1 MTHRAKGTF
10 QIGMRPAEASSPH
23 LGRMTFDKTWDGDLR
38 GESVGEM
45 LSIGDP
51 KSGTAAYTVLEVLNG
66 TLGGRGGSFAFHQYG
81 TMLAGQLAL
90 TYEIVPGSGS
100 GELTGITG
108 ELKLTVVDRVH
119 CYELEYRFPE

>member
-1 MTHRAKGTF
+1 MTHTAKGTF
-10 QIGMRPAEASSPH
+10 QIGMRPGEASSPH

-66 TLGGRGGSFAFHQYG
+66 TLGGRHGSFAFHQYG
-81 TMLAGQLAL
+81 TILAGQLAL